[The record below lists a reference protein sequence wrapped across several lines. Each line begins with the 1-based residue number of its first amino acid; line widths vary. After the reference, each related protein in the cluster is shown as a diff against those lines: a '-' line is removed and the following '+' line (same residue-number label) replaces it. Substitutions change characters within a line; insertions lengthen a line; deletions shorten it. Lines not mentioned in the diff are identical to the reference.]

1 MHLSDSLNHEKY
13 VSQKGISCLNC
24 EKPVTEQD
32 MYCPNCGQ
40 TVHLHPISM
49 GHIIHDGMHFFLH
62 ADKSIFTLAKAL
74 AVKTGTVAKEFIEGK
89 RRKYFSPFNFFMI
102 VAGLVVLSMSVFQT
116 FEKENANTQIQ
127 LQAIAAQIADPIKK
141 AKILGL
147 MKRQANAMFFIKKY
161 SNVISM
167 ITVPLLALIFSLFYL
182 KRKYNY
188 AEHLVANMYS
198 TGFTSLVMAFIII
211 PLSSSG
217 NQYMLLIAMAANIL
231 FDIIYRGIFYYRFI
245 NRTGTGAIAKALCV
259 SLLAQIIIMAST
271 FALLFWYIISGM
283 SGLFH

>member
-1 MHLSDSLNHEKY
+1 MHPLH
-13 VSQKGISCLNC
+13 CLNC
-24 EKPVTEQD
+24 EKAVSGQD
-32 MYCPNCGQ
+32 TYCPGCGQ
-40 TVHLHPISM
+40 TVHLHPITM
-49 GHIIHDGMHFFLH
+49 GHIVHDGVHFFLH

-116 FEKENANTQIQ
+116 FEKENAKTQLQ
-127 LQAIAAQIADPIKK
+127 LQAIAAQIADPVKK
-141 AKILGL
+141 AKVLGL
-147 MKRQANAMFFIKKY
+147 MKRQANAILFIKKY
-161 SNVISM
+161 SNVTSM
-167 ITVPLLALIFSLFYL
+167 ITVPLLALIFSLFYR
-182 KRKYNY
+182 KGKYNY

-198 TGFTSLVMAFIII
+198 AGFTSLVMAFIII

-217 NQYMLLIAMAANIL
+217 NQYMLLIAMGANIL

-245 NRTGTGAIAKALCV
+245 NRPGTGAIAKALGV
-259 SLLAQIIIMAST
+259 SLLAQILITALT
-271 FALLFWYIISGM
+271 FALMFWYIISGM

>member
-1 MHLSDSLNHEKY
+1 MHPSH
-13 VSQKGISCLNC
+13 CLNC
-24 EKPVTEQD
+24 EKPVSEQAV
-32 MYCPNCGQ
+32 YCPNCGQ

-49 GHIIHDGMHFFLH
+49 GHIVHEGMHFFLH
-62 ADKSIFTLAKAL
+62 ADKSILTLAKAL

-116 FEKENANTQIQ
+116 FEKENANTQMQ
-127 LQAIAAQIADPIKK
+127 LQALSAQITDPVKK
-141 AKILGL
+141 AMFLGL
-147 MKRQANAMFFIKKY
+147 VKRQANSMIFVKKY
-161 SNVISM
+161 SNIISM
-167 ITVPLLALIFSLFYL
+167 ITVPLLSLIFSLFYL
-182 KRKYNY
+182 KGKYNY

-217 NQYMLLIAMAANIL
+217 NQYMLMIAMAANIL

-245 NRTGTGAIAKALCV
+245 NRPGTGAIAKALGV
-259 SLLAQIIIMAST
+259 SLLAQIIILAST
-271 FALLFWYIISGM
+271 FALLFWYIKSGM